1 MVEDIQGQLNKQF
14 DVIVCDIL
22 NKQINFPTP
31 WLPLKVVY
39 DEKPNICGT
48 HSLIILSSKDLLNLV
63 RANFQW

>member
-31 WLPLKVVY
+31 WLPLEVVY